1 MPELSR
7 FFGIVI
13 AMYYDDH
20 PPPRFHAIYGS
31 EKAQIRID
39 PVGLLKGHLSLRA
52 LALVAEWAA
61 LHQAELHRAWDQR
74 TAEHPLTRIEPLR

>member
-20 PPPRFHAIYGS
+20 PPPHFHAVYGS
-31 EKAQIRID
+31 DKAEIGIAPPGLIRGSL
-39 PVGLLKGHLSLRA
+39 PPKALSL
-52 LALVAEWAA
+52 VMEWTV
-61 LHQAELHRAWDQR
+61 LHQEELIHAWTER
-74 TAEHPLTRIEPLR
+74 TAGRSLPKIPPLR

>member
-20 PPPRFHAIYGS
+20 PPPHFHAVYGS
-31 EKAQIRID
+31 ERAEFAIE
-39 PVGLLKGHLSLRA
+39 PLGLLKGSLSPRA

-61 LHQAELHRAWDQR
+61 LHQDELLHAWNLRASGRKPQK
-74 TAEHPLTRIEPLR
+74 IEPLR